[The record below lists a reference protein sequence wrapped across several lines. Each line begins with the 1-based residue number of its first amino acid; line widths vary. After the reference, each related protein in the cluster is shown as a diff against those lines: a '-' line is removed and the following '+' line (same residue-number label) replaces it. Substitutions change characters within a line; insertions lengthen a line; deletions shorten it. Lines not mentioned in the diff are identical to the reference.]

1 MYYINVIKS
10 SKKMQFMSVDLLITG
25 KGYFLKKMLKL
36 INARNRYF
44 KESLFTDLKY

>member
-1 MYYINVIKS
+1 ML
-10 SKKMQFMSVDLLITG
+10 SKVEKMQFMSVDLLITG

-44 KESLFTDLKY
+44 KESLFTDVKY